1 MCVYLRE
8 IGGICRYSVPPAV
21 IPCFVPV
28 HFAILL
34 CRAELL
40 PDSSESN
47 GRAEGLWDREG
58 VQSEARKQEDKTRSC
73 RNDGSTVLVHPL
85 LHWGVMPVDLCC
97 RDGDLSAEMG
107 LGMVL
112 GREEAAEGAALLAG
126 ALRGS
131 HSDSC
136 RSAEGMTLQ

>member
-1 MCVYLRE
+1 M
-8 IGGICRYSVPPAV
+8 
-21 IPCFVPV
+21 F
-28 HFAILL
+28 
-34 CRAELL
+34 

-58 VQSEARKQEDKTRSC
+58 VQVEARKQEDKTRSC

-85 LHWGVMPVDLCC
+85 LHGGVMPVDLCC

-112 GREEAAEGAALLAG
+112 GGRKQ
-126 ALRGS
+126 RRVQ
-131 HSDSC
+131 HSWQEHC
-136 RSAEGMTLQ
+136 VGHTVTAVGLQKG